1 MEITQKKIE
10 ELAPN
15 AEAAKKGRD
24 LEKKKKFSNLKI
36 SAEKNLIWGECAG
49 SGKSPY
55 YCSADYVDPNN
66 PVFRCNCPSR
76 QFPCKHALGLLY
88 CYEADEKQFTTFEI
102 PEDILSKRE
111 KIEKKQ
117 EKKTQEKESIKEKAE
132 KPKKVNTTSFI
143 KKIDT
148 QLAGIEIAKKIIH
161 DIVLSGLSSVDA
173 KFSRTLQN
181 QIKEL
186 GNYYIGGIQT
196 AFNNL
201 MIAFE
206 NIENEEY
213 TSVVNEINYISALL
227 KKATDYL
234 NKRKENPEETPE
246 LESAIEEQIGYVWKL
261 VELMQHGLYEED
273 AELVQLSFNSYDNEA
288 RKEYVDEGIWLNL
301 KTGKIY
307 KTRNYRPY
315 RASKYI
321 KEENTSFDVLQ
332 IKDLYIYPGDQNRR
346 VRWEN
351 NGVTERKLTHNDL
364 LKITSLASDNYAETI
379 KSVKNTIKNPL
390 MDKNPV
396 VLLALHSSHVLGEN
410 LVVEDKNGN
419 KLTIKDISSVS
430 KSATQLKSILPAN
443 ADGLA
448 LTVMMNND
456 VKSGLLSAQPMSLIT
471 KDKIIRLLY

>member
-1 MEITQKKIE
+1 M
-10 ELAPN
+10 
-15 AEAAKKGRD
+15 
-24 LEKKKKFSNLKI
+24 
-36 SAEKNLIWGECAG
+36 
-49 SGKSPY
+49 
-55 YCSADYVDPNN
+55 
-66 PVFRCNCPSR
+66 
-76 QFPCKHALGLLY
+76 
-88 CYEADEKQFTTFEI
+88 
-102 PEDILSKRE
+102 
-111 KIEKKQ
+111 
-117 EKKTQEKESIKEKAE
+117 
-132 KPKKVNTTSFI
+132 
-143 KKIDT
+143 
-148 QLAGIEIAKKIIH
+148 
-161 DIVLSGLSSVDA
+161 
-173 KFSRTLQN
+173 
-181 QIKEL
+181 
-186 GNYYIGGIQT
+186 
-196 AFNNL
+196 
-201 MIAFE
+201 
-206 NIENEEY
+206 
-213 TSVVNEINYISALL
+213 
-227 KKATDYL
+227 
-234 NKRKENPEETPE
+234 
-246 LESAIEEQIGYVWKL
+246 
-261 VELMQHGLYEED
+261 
-273 AELVQLSFNSYDNEA
+273 QLSFNSYDNEA